1 MNSELTYSTRRE
13 IREELMRQE
22 AEGVGLDPAVKCICD
37 RCGAIHYRKK
47 VENTKH
53 EEGERT

>member
-1 MNSELTYSTRRE
+1 
-13 IREELMRQE
+13 MRQE